1 MQVEGV
7 LQQVDNFLE
16 ERLRNA
22 NSDMSNAEAKEGT
35 YLQLEAIVGE
45 LEETD
50 VSSALSSFFAAV
62 NDVLNEPDSR
72 LVRNLV
78 ALEGTTLSSTI
89 THLHSRIQQL
99 REDTDDR
106 IGALSGEIN
115 GILGGIGRLN
125 VQVTTAEGGGS
136 SNSDAVGLRDR
147 RLTLL
152 GELSNIIDIQVREQK
167 DGSITVLSN
176 GEFLVSQGTVRE
188 VKTSLSIDESM
199 PLAAV
204 HLVATDAPLRS
215 TAGKPA
221 GLITARDE
229 ILGGF
234 LNTNLNSTKS
244 FLTATESSVA
254 SVTDTI
260 QNIRGLA
267 ISVTNTT
274 TSDIERE
281 AVVAEIRRSIDQLVA
296 TGNGEFRNRFLFG
309 GSQTNTDPFS
319 RINNFV
325 DFRGNANS
333 LQSYIDIDLLQD
345 ANVTANEVFGVVSE
359 GTLGGRSQ
367 PHPDRNDSAP

>member
-89 THLHSRIQQL
+89 TQLHSRIQQL

-147 RLTLL
+147 LYY
-152 GELSNIIDIQVREQK
+152 
-167 DGSITVLSN
+167 
-176 GEFLVSQGTVRE
+176 
-188 VKTSLSIDESM
+188 
-199 PLAAV
+199 
-204 HLVATDAPLRS
+204 
-215 TAGKPA
+215 
-221 GLITARDE
+221 
-229 ILGGF
+229 
-234 LNTNLNSTKS
+234 STK
-244 FLTATESSVA
+244 
-254 SVTDTI
+254 
-260 QNIRGLA
+260 
-267 ISVTNTT
+267 
-274 TSDIERE
+274 
-281 AVVAEIRRSIDQLVA
+281 
-296 TGNGEFRNRFLFG
+296 
-309 GSQTNTDPFS
+309 
-319 RINNFV
+319 
-325 DFRGNANS
+325 
-333 LQSYIDIDLLQD
+333 
-345 ANVTANEVFGVVSE
+345 
-359 GTLGGRSQ
+359 
-367 PHPDRNDSAP
+367 